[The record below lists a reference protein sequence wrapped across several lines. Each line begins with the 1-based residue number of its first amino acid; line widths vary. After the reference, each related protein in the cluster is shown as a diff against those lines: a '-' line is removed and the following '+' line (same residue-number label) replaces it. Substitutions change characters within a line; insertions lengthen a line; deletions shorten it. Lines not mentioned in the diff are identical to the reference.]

1 MSGKLPRCE
10 HSARDGPELREARAQ
25 RVEQCFLE
33 ERGLREA
40 RRGAFVA
47 RGAGGEMFDAV
58 ASLERRGGGR
68 NGWIDGHEPSV
79 SRRYERNV
87 TVK

>member
-1 MSGKLPRCE
+1 MSARLPRCE
-10 HSARDGPELREARAQ
+10 HSARDGPQLGEARAQ
-25 RVEQCFLE
+25 RVEQRFLE
-33 ERGLREA
+33 EGGLREA

-47 RGAGGEMFDAV
+47 RGAGGETLDAV
-58 ASLERRGGGR
+58 ARLERRGGGR

-87 TVK
+87 TMM